1 MKDSFG
7 KQKKVIKDKGC
18 PKVKFIDNNGIT
30 DPYINLALEEYVLQ
44 NFGHEDTFLLF
55 YINEPSII
63 IGKNQNSIE
72 EINRDYVESNNIK
85 VVRRLSGGGA
95 VYHDEGNLNFS
106 FITRAAGDSFHN
118 FAKFTEPVV
127 QALNALGVPAELVGR
142 NDLLVEGR
150 KISGNAQFATKGR
163 MFNHGTL
170 MFDSEIEHVVQAL
183 NVSKEKIE
191 SKGIKSIRSRVA
203 NISEYLT
210 EPMTMEQF
218 KEHILRSIFAVDD
231 VKDVP
236 TYELTEEDWQRV
248 HEISENR
255 YQRWE
260 WNFGK
265 SPAFNMKVSHK
276 FPSGLLDVRLDV
288 KKGIIENC
296 KIYGDFFGIGE
307 IADVEKAL
315 IGVRHERK
323 AVERAIEHLDIS
335 HYLGKITKEEFINLI
350 Y

>member
-1 MKDSFG
+1 M
-7 KQKKVIKDKGC
+7 
-18 PKVKFIDNNGIT
+18 KFIDNKGIT
-30 DPYINLALEEYVLQ
+30 DPYINLALEEYVLR
-44 NFGHEDTFLLF
+44 NFGEKDTFLLF

-72 EINRDYVESNNIK
+72 EINRDYVEKNNIK

-106 FITRAAGDSFHN
+106 FITKDDGDSFHN

-127 QALNALGVPAELVGR
+127 KALNKLGVPAELVGR

-150 KISGNAQFATKGR
+150 KISGNAQFFTQGR
-163 MFNHGTL
+163 MFSHGTL
-170 MFDSEIEHVVQAL
+170 MFNSEIEHVVEAL
-183 NVSKEKIE
+183 NVSEEKIK

-203 NISEYLT
+203 NIAEYL
-210 EPMTMEQF
+210 EEEITMDQF
-218 KEHILRSIFAVDD
+218 KEHILLSIFD
-231 VKDVP
+231 VERVEDVP
-236 TYELTEEDWQRV
+236 TYELTEEDWEKV
-248 HEISENR
+248 HEISRNR
-255 YQRWE
+255 YQKWE
-260 WNFGK
+260 WNYGK
-265 SPAFNMKVSHK
+265 SPAYNVQASHK

-307 IADVEKAL
+307 IKDLEERL
-315 IGVRHERK
+315 IGVRHQRE
-323 AVERAIEHLDIS
+323 AVANALTDFDIEY
-335 HYLGKITKEEFINLI
+335 YLGKITKEQFIDLI